1 MTSWAQDAITFG
13 QADHGMGKVA
23 HTKHHGDHIKTLLGM
38 WQAMRI
44 PDAELHAVR
53 RCSSGQTLPAY
64 VQHGLGEI
72 DPNQTCARGAAPGY
86 LRHDAPGATGDIQD
100 HLGSVTCH
108 ALPQAPAPDTIQ
120 TGANDRVRQ
129 VVTLR
134 NATKHAAQPLWSH
147 TSEHAIPAHSL
158 LYHGDEED

>member
-1 MTSWAQDAITFG
+1 
-13 QADHGMGKVA
+13 
-23 HTKHHGDHIKTLLGM
+23 M

-44 PDAELHAVR
+44 ADAELHAVR

-86 LRHDAPGATGDIQD
+86 LRHDTPGATGDIQD
-100 HLGSVTCH
+100 HLSPVTYH
-108 ALPQAPAPDTIQ
+108 ALPQTPAPDTIQ
-120 TGANDRVRQ
+120 TGANDSVGQ

-134 NATKHAAQPLWSH
+134 NATKHPAQPLWSH
-147 TSEHAIPAHSL
+147 TSEHAIPAHFP
-158 LYHGDEED
+158 LYKEDEEN